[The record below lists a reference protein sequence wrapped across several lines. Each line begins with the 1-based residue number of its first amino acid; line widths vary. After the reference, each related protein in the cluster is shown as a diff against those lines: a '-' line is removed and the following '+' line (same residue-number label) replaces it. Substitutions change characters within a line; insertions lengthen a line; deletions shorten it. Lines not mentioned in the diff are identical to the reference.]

1 MKTFWIDRFD
11 HMLDETKQDKPPLL
25 SIRNISSDGSLKSVY
40 LKEEEKLINF
50 LWNWLKETQT
60 QKVALVAE
68 RQFDYQIIKGSSLL
82 EHWYGGLDKV
92 SLLEMEVVAQLK
104 DIDALL
110 ALAFRELVKLTIQ
123 TPKSVLLIDSG
134 LAVSIQTKYEKLL
147 EQTLRNSGLYILD
160 SFEAA
165 DYWNKAVTGYQQ
177 FQQRLSRIKGAVY
190 GMAAGDG
197 LGYPAEFL
205 TIEEIQEKLLPD
217 GFLQTDDTLIKV
229 TDDTQMALA
238 VVDALRD
245 SEDLEPLQLEKSFIK
260 HFVRW
265 LNDPEN
271 NRAPGMTC
279 LASCERL
286 EKGMHWTEATDRGSK
301 GCGANMRVLPVG
313 LWQDDDELIAE
324 IAQFQAALTHAHPT
338 ALVASELTAIAVN
351 KLLNGTPAEDL
362 LQELFE
368 YGEKKQR
375 VYHQEHLQGIWD
387 RPPFRNQEEFIA
399 LGWAECIERLR
410 AVELG
415 LQEAKANIDPCTV
428 GGAGWTAEESL
439 ATALYCFL
447 RSPQDPIKALQTAV
461 CTSGDSDSIACL
473 VGGFAGA
480 YVGFES
486 LPKHWSR
493 NIEYRIELGR
503 AIDFLAHK

>member
-1 MKTFWIDRFD
+1 MKTFWIDRYD
-11 HMLDETKQDKPPLL
+11 HILDETGQDRPPLL
-25 SIRNISSDGSLKSVY
+25 SIRDVSSDGSLKSVY

-60 QKVALVAE
+60 QKMAMVAE
-68 RQFDYQIIKGSSLL
+68 RRFDHQIIKGNPSLQ
-82 EHWYGGLDKV
+82 HWYGELDKA
-92 SLLEMEVVAQLK
+92 SLLEMEVVAQAK
-104 DIDALL
+104 DIDTLL
-110 ALAFRELVKLTIQ
+110 ILAFRELIKLTIQ
-123 TPKSVLLIDSG
+123 TPKSILLIDSG
-134 LAVSIQTKYEKLL
+134 LAVSVQTEHEKLL
-147 EQTLRNSGLYILD
+147 EQVIQSSGLYILD

-165 DYWNKAVTGYQQ
+165 DYWSKAVANYQR
-177 FQQRLSRIKGAVY
+177 FQQRLARIKGAVY

-205 TIEEIQEKLLPD
+205 TIGEVQEKLLPN

-238 VVDALRD
+238 VTDALRD
-245 SEDLEPLQLEKSFIK
+245 SEDLEPLSLEKSFIK
-260 HFVRW
+260 HFVHW

-286 EKGMHWTEATDRGSK
+286 EKGMHWTEATDKSSK
-301 GCGANMRVLPVG
+301 GCGANMRVLPLG
-313 LWQDDDELIAE
+313 LWQDDEELIAE

-338 ALVASELTAIAVN
+338 ALAASELTAIVAN
-351 KLLNGTPAEDL
+351 KLLNGTQANDL

-368 YGEKKQR
+368 YVEKRQQ
-375 VYHQEHLQGIWD
+375 VYHQEHLQQIWD
-387 RPPFRNQEEFIA
+387 RPPFRSPEEFIA
-399 LGWAECIERLR
+399 LGWAECMEKLQ

-415 LQEAKANIDPCTV
+415 LREAEANIDPCMV

-447 RSPQDPIKALQTAV
+447 KSPHDPIKVLQRAV

-473 VGGFAGA
+473 AGGFVGA
-480 YVGFES
+480 YVGFEA
-486 LPKHWSR
+486 LPKYWSR
-493 NIEYRIELGR
+493 NIEYRTELSL
-503 AIDFLAHK
+503 AINFLAHK